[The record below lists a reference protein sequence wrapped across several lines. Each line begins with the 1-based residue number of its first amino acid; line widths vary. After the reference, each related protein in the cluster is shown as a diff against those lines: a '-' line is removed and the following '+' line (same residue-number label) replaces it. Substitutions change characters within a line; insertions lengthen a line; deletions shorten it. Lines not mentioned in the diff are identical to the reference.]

1 MQAQSARVRRV
12 RLGLITASAT
22 ALAAAV
28 IVSPDKTRAA
38 ADQTW
43 PPFALV
49 AGLLMIGVVA
59 HADGLFAASAD
70 RASRLR
76 AHPVVLLIAML
87 GVVAAV
93 TAVLNLDT
101 SVAFLTPVLVLAARS
116 RGLDEEPFLY
126 GTLLMSNAAS
136 LLLPG
141 SNLTNLLVLSHEH
154 IRGGVF
160 AARMLPAWIASVV
173 VTALFTVVV
182 FRRSLRSDQWS
193 AETQT
198 ATGTPR
204 VSWSSAAVVIAVV
217 VMVVVPSPA
226 PPVLVVGVTVAAIAV
241 GRRLISATAVM
252 EAVDPGALVGVFALA
267 VVLGVVAREWS
278 GPAHLAATAGRTE
291 TAILGAL
298 VAIAVNNLPAA
309 VLLASRAPLH
319 PRALLLGLNLGPN
332 LAVTGSLSALIWFR
346 SARAI
351 GAAPSAVRLTRLG
364 VILVPLTIA
373 AAMTALS
380 VFSVAPL

>member
-1 MQAQSARVRRV
+1 MRRV
-12 RLGLITASAT
+12 RHGLIAAS
-22 ALAAAV
+22 AAAV
-28 IVSPDKTRAA
+28 ATAAIVRPADTRAA

-59 HADGLFAASAD
+59 HQDGLFAALAA

-76 AHPVVLLIAML
+76 ARPAVLLLALL

-101 SVAFLTPVLVLAARS
+101 SVAFLTPVLVLAARA

-141 SNLTNLLVLSHEH
+141 SNLTNLLVLGHEH
-154 IRGGVF
+154 IPGGVF

-182 FRRSLRSDQWS
+182 FHRSLR
-193 AETQT
+193 AGHAPAGTQT
-198 ATGTPR
+198 APSPLR
-204 VSWSSAAVVIAVV
+204 ISWSTAAVVIAVV
-217 VMVVVPSPA
+217 VMLVVPSPA
-226 PPVLVVGVTVAAIAV
+226 PPVLFIGVAVAAIAL
-241 GRRLISATAVM
+241 RRRSISAKAVR
-252 EAVDPGALVGVFALA
+252 EAVDPVTLAGVFALA
-267 VVLGVVAREWS
+267 VVLGVIAREWN

-298 VAIAVNNLPAA
+298 VAVAVNNLPAA